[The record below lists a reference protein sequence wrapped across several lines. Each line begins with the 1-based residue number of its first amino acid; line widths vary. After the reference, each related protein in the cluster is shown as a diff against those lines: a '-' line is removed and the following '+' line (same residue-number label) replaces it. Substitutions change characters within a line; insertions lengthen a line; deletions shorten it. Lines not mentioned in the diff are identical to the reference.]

1 MRSNIQQPTRNSQY
15 PSERDMRMERLKC
28 IPFSLC
34 SHLGVGHSLLAVGCS
49 KLLAGTTALLLLLCV
64 PAQSAETNA
73 VERMRV
79 DGVAAYVN
87 EHVITLSDVM
97 VLIEPV
103 RRQLMQ
109 KYRGEALQERL
120 DEAFDRA
127 LSTLV
132 DRFLVLDAY
141 EKQGGRLP
149 DWVVDQRAE
158 EMIDDMFDGDREV
171 LMRALQAEKMTYEE
185 WRETIERQMIV
196 QSMRSANVDQYV
208 QITPGRVRSY
218 YEGHADEFRQPAQVH
233 VRMIVLTPEQVAE
246 HQDRK
251 DRADEL
257 IKRARGG
264 EDFGNLATQFSGG
277 SQAKAGGDW
286 GWIDPALELRGELAQ
301 LVESTETGRVSD
313 AIQIADNLYIIKVEG
328 RREATI
334 APLNEVYTQIERDLR
349 QKEIQSGY
357 AIWVARLRE
366 DAFVKI
372 VSPDS
377 I

>member
-1 MRSNIQQPTRNSQY
+1 MKIICCLAAVVTLL
-15 PSERDMRMERLKC
+15 PSVMW
-28 IPFSLC
+28 
-34 SHLGVGHSLLAVGCS
+34 
-49 KLLAGTTALLLLLCV
+49 
-64 PAQSAETNA
+64 AETND

-109 KYRGEALQERL
+109 KYRGDALQKRL
-120 DEAFDRA
+120 GEAFDNA
-127 LSTLV
+127 MNTLV
-132 DRFLVLDAY
+132 ERFLVLDAY

-149 DWVVDQRAE
+149 AWVVDQRAE
-158 EMIDDMFDGDREV
+158 EMIDDLFDGDRET
-171 LMRALQAEKMTYEE
+171 LMRALQLEKMTYGE

-208 QITPGRVRSY
+208 QITPGRVRAY
-218 YEGHADEFRQPAQVH
+218 YESHADEFRQEAQVR
-233 VRMIVLTPEQVAE
+233 VRMIVLTPEQVADHVE
-246 HQDRK
+246 RK
-251 DRADEL
+251 QQAEGL
-257 IKRARGG
+257 VQRARDG

-277 SQAKAGGDW
+277 THAGEGGDW
-286 GWIDPALELRGELAQ
+286 GWLDPGRELRSELAQ
-301 LVESTETGRVSD
+301 VTESTQTGQVSD
-313 AIQIADNLYIIKVEG
+313 AVKIADNFYIIKVEG
-328 RREATI
+328 RREALV
-334 APLNEVYTQIERDLR
+334 APLSEVYSQIERNLR

-357 AIWVARLRE
+357 AIWVARLKK

-372 VSPDS
+372 LPPES

>member
-1 MRSNIQQPTRNSQY
+1 MS
-15 PSERDMRMERLKC
+15 
-28 IPFSLC
+28 
-34 SHLGVGHSLLAVGCS
+34 
-49 KLLAGTTALLLLLCV
+49 TA
-64 PAQSAETNA
+64 QTNEI
-73 VERMRV
+73 ERMRV

-87 EHVITLSDVM
+87 EHIITLSDVM
-97 VLIEPV
+97 IVIEPV

-120 DEAFDRA
+120 DAAFDNA
-127 LSTLV
+127 LNTLV

-149 DWVVDQRAE
+149 EWAVDQRAE
-158 EMIDDMFDGDREV
+158 EMIDDMFGGDREA

-208 QITPGRVRSY
+208 QITPGRVRAY
-218 YEGHADEFRQPAQVH
+218 YESHADEFRQAAQVH
-233 VRMIVLTPEQVAE
+233 VRMMVLTPELVADHVE
-246 HQDRK
+246 RK

-257 IKRARGG
+257 VKRARGG

-277 SQAKAGGDW
+277 SHAEEGGDW
-286 GWIDPALELRGELAQ
+286 GWIDPALELRSELAQ

-313 AIQIADNLYIIKVEG
+313 AVKITDSFYIIKVEG
-328 RREATI
+328 RREATV
-334 APLNEVYTQIERDLR
+334 APLSEVYTRIERELR

-357 AIWVARLRE
+357 AIWIARLKE

-372 VSPDS
+372 LPPES